1 MENLV
6 ILVMALASGFVIVL
20 PFVSRLWRGTGASEE
35 SSIDDSLLEKFKRL
49 NVEKDA
55 IYSTL
60 LEMEFDRKMG
70 KLSETDFK
78 EIEPGYRLRA
88 IELLK
93 EIDLLEDE
101 ISYGS
106 AGQADK
112 VQKAARTARRYDDA
126 LEELISKAKKAESP
140 KV

>member
-1 MENLV
+1 
-6 ILVMALASGFVIVL
+6 MALGAGFVMVL
-20 PFVSRLWRGTGASEE
+20 PFFSRLWRGGRASEE
-35 SSIDDSLLEKFKRL
+35 SPIDDSLLERFKRL

-78 EIEPGYRLRA
+78 EFEPVYRSRA

-101 ISYGS
+101 ISYAS
-106 AGQADK
+106 AGQVDEAQRAD
-112 VQKAARTARRYDDA
+112 QAARRYDDA
-126 LEELISKAKKAESP
+126 VEELISKAKKAESP
-140 KV
+140 EG